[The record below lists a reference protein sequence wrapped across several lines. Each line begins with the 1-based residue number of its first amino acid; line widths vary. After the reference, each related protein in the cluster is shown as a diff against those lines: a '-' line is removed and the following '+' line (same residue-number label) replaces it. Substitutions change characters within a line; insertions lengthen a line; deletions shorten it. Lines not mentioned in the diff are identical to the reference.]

1 MATKKR
7 VIYDDYSKSV
17 GRKGGCVC
25 VRGCVGVGRRLR
37 GRGSTVGENAC
48 EGALR
53 WGGAFGERGA
63 TVGEDAC
70 EGALRWGGAFGERG
84 QQQGED
90 ACEGALR

>member
-37 GRGSTVGENAC
+37 RK
-48 EGALR
+48 GAKA
-53 WGGAFGERGA
+53 G
-63 TVGEDAC
+63 VDAC
-70 EGALRWGGAFGERG
+70 EGALRWGGAFGVRG
-84 QQQGED
+84 QQ
-90 ACEGALR
+90 